1 MNFDHQSF
9 NGTISIKFSQPC
21 PVLFSF
27 HEFRRFLDSNQGR
40 KLSFIPVPF
49 NIRDAGTCRDME
61 ICPDYVFAC
70 FCQKICIPTN
80 GGRIWPPHYTNPP
93 LPLPNFQTFLRP
105 CRIVQESVVV
115 ETKNLLHHF
124 SVFLA
129 DHWSTWVAP
138 VPFSKDWRKRQL
150 VLKSCHLLFILLGAN
165 LCLVKLEASLE
176 VSFSKLLF
184 TPHSQKKG
192 PN

>member
-1 MNFDHQSF
+1 MAPLK
-9 NGTISIKFSQPC
+9 SI
-21 PVLFSF
+21 L
-27 HEFRRFLDSNQGR
+27 GR
-40 KLSFIPVPF
+40 KLFI
-49 NIRDAGTCRDME
+49 T
-61 ICPDYVFAC
+61 VFWHSLLPSTYSRTATSDPGGLPPPPSQ
-70 FCQKICIPTN
+70 FLAYQLTLFRPS
-80 GGRIWPPHYTNPP
+80 GGRLWPPHYFSP
-93 LPLPNFQTFLRP
+93 LPDFQTFLRP

>member
-1 MNFDHQSF
+1 MDVETRGGGQGGAAPPPPVF
-9 NGTISIKFSQPC
+9 GISINP
-21 PVLFSF
+21 
-27 HEFRRFLDSNQGR
+27 
-40 KLSFIPVPF
+40 
-49 NIRDAGTCRDME
+49 
-61 ICPDYVFAC
+61 
-70 FCQKICIPTN
+70 IPTK
-80 GGRIWPPHYTNPP
+80 GGRLWPPHYYSP
-93 LPLPNFQTFLRP
+93 LPDFQTFLRP

-184 TPHSQKKG
+184 TPHSQKKVLIRSWTVISSWEAAEIRMYN
-192 PN
+192 PLSTFCPCSL